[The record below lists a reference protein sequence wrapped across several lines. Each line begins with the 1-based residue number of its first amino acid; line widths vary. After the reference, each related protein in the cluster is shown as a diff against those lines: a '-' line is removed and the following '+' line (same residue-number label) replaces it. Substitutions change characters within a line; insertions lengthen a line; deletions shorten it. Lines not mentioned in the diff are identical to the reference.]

1 MKLAIYY
8 EQKDGKD
15 TGRVEVVDEDDELVL
30 ETCDTEP
37 EAKKAMA
44 RLQAEHDRD
53 EQIEKE
59 YLEWEKVCLSCHT
72 ITKEELR
79 TFLVNAVIL

>member
-53 EQIEKE
+53 EKIEKE
-59 YLEWEKVCLSCHT
+59 YLEWEEGCLSRHE